1 MAILKV
7 ERLESKNFLVALI
20 NIITGFWAFADIS
33 YTFDPQ
39 SVFAIGMPVE
49 AKVLLLVNILN
60 PTLKTLEKFKAGAL
74 NWRDYLHSR
83 NFRTNAISVVVV
95 LIGLFVDQSTAAVAG
110 VTLLNF
116 WNVISHV
123 NDDRDKQ

>member
-1 MAILKV
+1 MAIFKI

-20 NIITGFWAFADIS
+20 NIITGFWAFVDIS

-49 AKVLLLVNILN
+49 AKVLLLVNVLN
-60 PTLKTLEKFKAGAL
+60 PTLKTLEKFKAGTL
-74 NWRDYLHSR
+74 NWKDYLRSR
-83 NFRTNAISVVVV
+83 NFRTNVISAAVV
-95 LIGLFVDQSTAAVAG
+95 LIGVFVEQPTAAVIG

-123 NDDRDKQ
+123 NDDRN

>member
-20 NIITGFWAFADIS
+20 NIITGFWAFVDIS

-49 AKVLLLVNILN
+49 AKVLLMVNVLN
-60 PTLKTLEKFKAGAL
+60 PTLKTLEKFKAGTL
-74 NWRDYLHSR
+74 NWKDYLRSR
-83 NFRTNAISVVVV
+83 NFRTNVISAAVV
-95 LIGLFVDQSTAAVAG
+95 LIGVFVEQSTAAVIG

-123 NDDRDKQ
+123 NDDRN